1 MKKARCSEQKLFCVQ
16 SSEKE
21 IRPPLYSTRK
31 NHKNMIKNHIKTAIL
46 IFSAAFFVFAC
57 ASASAQ
63 GTQSNSPS
71 GNYGLDET
79 VSVTSGGFSAK
90 EALLDPAAN
99 KPQILVGKIIGVVLS
114 FVGVIF
120 LVLIIYSGLTWMLAQ
135 GNEST
140 IDKAK
145 QTIIAATTGLVI
157 VMAAYAITAFIG
169 NQLSNTK

>member
-1 MKKARCSEQKLFCVQ
+1 
-16 SSEKE
+16 
-21 IRPPLYSTRK
+21 
-31 NHKNMIKNHIKTAIL
+31 MIKNHIKTAIL

-79 VSVTSGGFSAK
+79 VGVKSSNGISSQD
-90 EALLDPAAN
+90 ALLDPATN
-99 KPQILVGKIIGVVLS
+99 KPQVLVGKIIGVVLS